1 LFESVF
7 ASLVCATHTHSP
19 TNRLLLTLTNIR
31 RVSCIWGFHRNAS
44 LTTGLFSP
52 GVEEITCAQGAPRE
66 LRSSRHNAACVRSPW
81 FHRLISRGRI
91 IIYFQ
96 SHPSRKLAS
105 RSKLKA
111 LTGQRSSSVL
121 DAEENSRRE
130 RTQRTMSKRRPYV
143 ESVTSFSVFP
153 ATRIYTSVFI
163 IVQVAKMLAIDD
175 ESG

>member
-1 LFESVF
+1 MGIPQKRVLDNGAFFSGRGGDY
-7 ASLVCATHTHSP
+7 VCLCSS
-19 TNRLLLTLTNIR
+19 R
-31 RVSCIWGFHRNAS
+31 
-44 LTTGLFSP
+44 
-52 GVEEITCAQGAPRE
+52 VEELLSQ
-66 LRSSRHNAACVRSPW
+66 AACVRSPW

-96 SHPSRKLAS
+96 SRPSRKLAS
-105 RSKLKA
+105 RSRLKA